1 MDNFETIY
9 KDNFELILLSYIKN
23 LYDKYDSSIINYF
36 KTNNKF
42 LHMSLDKVDDLFIL
56 KANNLSENLIHT
68 DNTINTIIHNLDYF
82 IFDNTFSFKILVKKK
97 IRLDKNGLSK
107 MIDGIKNSWKD
118 IKIYNYNVGFNTVI
132 FSYNDKLYYID
143 KFNSPNIRL
152 VADDKYILQLVEKSE
167 IPFITN
173 IITNVIICSHKV
185 GHIMY
190 YKNNHICEDIFLE
203 KSDNIYYSCFDEL
216 VFDLENLSNINEQ
229 KKKITSGGFILNY
242 KDTDFVL
249 NTYIY
254 QKIQD
259 IIPPFK
265 NINKCFLELYK
276 NDNLSFVINYMS
288 PYPFDIIKRVN
299 LSIKT
304 LSREFLNIYHVTRK
318 KANSELYNILSNNYR
333 TILFDL
339 HKIFIYTRKSE
350 EGVVTKINNII
361 NSDEEFNEKKSL
373 NHDIIY
379 KYLKK
384 INIGLLCD
392 IFIDRIE
399 LLNKIQNITIDMNNI
414 RMNCNEFK
422 ILFTDCIHTKTM
434 SHLLKLY

>member
-23 LYDKYDSSIINYF
+23 LYDKYDSNIINYF

-42 LHMSLDKVDDLFIL
+42 LHMCLDKFDNLFIL

-68 DNTINTIIHNLDYF
+68 DNTINIIIHNLDYF
-82 IFDNTFSFKILVKKK
+82 IFDSTFTFKIIVKKK
-97 IRLDKNGLSK
+97 NRIDKPYLSK
-107 MIDGIKNSWKD
+107 TIDELKNNWKD
-118 IKIYNYNVGFNTVI
+118 IKIYNYNVGFNTTI
-132 FSYNDKLYYID
+132 FYFDNKLYYVD
-143 KFNSPNIRL
+143 KFNSSNIRL
-152 VADDKYILQLVEKSE
+152 VSDDKYILQLVEKSE
-167 IPFITN
+167 IPFKTN
-173 IITNVIICSHKV
+173 IITNVIISSHKV

-203 KSDNIYYSCFDEL
+203 KSDNVYYSCFDEL
-216 VFDLENLSNINEQ
+216 VFDLENISNINEQ
-229 KKKITSGGFILNY
+229 KKKITNSGFILTY

-339 HKIFIYTRKSE
+339 HKIFIYTRKTE

-422 ILFTDCIHTKTM
+422 ILFTECIHTKTM